1 MNKTYTFLL
10 IGVLIAVLYG
20 IQKYALPL
28 LVSPAVPT
36 KHVEKDG
43 FCGGCT
49 KY

>member
-1 MNKTYTFLL
+1 MDKTYTFLL

-20 IQKYALPL
+20 IQKYAVPL
-28 LVSPAVPT
+28 LVQKPEPVAN
-36 KHVEKDG
+36 KKDG